1 MKNVVV
7 IQMAK
12 ITDFMEELRKKLVE
26 GKGVAESSAKAYM
39 RVMMTL
45 NEKQPFTTLAFLRKK
60 DTIMEKVN
68 AYAPSTQKTVL
79 ASIVS
84 VLSTVSDKPTYKGIY
99 KFYYDA
105 MMGKTKAEAETKP
118 NEKTAKQKEIWMS
131 WKEVGDI
138 MEQYTKRML
147 EYAPKK
153 NLTPAEY
160 DHLLQTLILS
170 LYVYT
175 QPRRNQD
182 YLNMEVVKKWNEKM
196 ETNRNYIV
204 LSTGKFVFNKYKTAK
219 KYGKQEIDIPEK
231 LMEIIEIY
239 LKHHPMAKALKGKG
253 DVAIPFLVLADGTPI
268 TAVNAITRFLNKIF
282 GKKIGSSALRHIF
295 LTDKYGDVLEE
306 QKEDSAAM
314 GHSLNQ
320 QRDYIRNEESQTVNI
335 PTILTG

>member
-1 MKNVVV
+1 
-7 IQMAK
+7 MAK
-12 ITDFMEELRKKLVE
+12 ITDFMEEIRKKLIE
-26 GKGVAESSAKAYM
+26 SKGIAETSSKAYL
-39 RVMMTL
+39 RTL
-45 NEKQPFTTLAFLRKK
+45 YVLNGKQPFTTLAFLRKK
-60 DTIMEKVN
+60 DEIMEKVN
-68 AYAPSTQKTVL
+68 AYAPSTQKSVL
-79 ASIVS
+79 AGIVS

-105 MMGKTKAEAETKP
+105 MMGKTKSEAETKP
-118 NEKTAKQKEIWMS
+118 NQKTAKQKEVWMS
-131 WKEVGDI
+131 WKEVCEI
-138 MEQYTKRML
+138 MEQYTKKMF
-147 EYAPKK
+147 EYVPKK
-153 NLTPAEY
+153 SLTPAEY
-160 DHLLQTLILS
+160 DHLLQTIILS

-182 YLNMEVVKKWNEKM
+182 YLNMEIVKKWNEKM
-196 ETNRNYIV
+196 ETDRNYLV

-219 KYGKQEIDIPEK
+219 KYGKQEIEIPEK
-231 LMEIIEIY
+231 LMEVIEVY
-239 LKHHPMAKALKGKG
+239 LKHHPMIKALKGKG

-320 QRDYIRNEESQTVNI
+320 QRDYIRNDESQSVNI
-335 PTILTG
+335 PTISHE